1 MTFMDDFQKWL
12 VLSGWFKLF
21 LHIVYW
27 WMDRRTDRHCYWL
40 SCYCNW
46 KARVQY
52 SFLSNIFHK
61 ACTFKFSWKP
71 CKYVKGLMVNFY
83 HLLQILIEELE
94 FGLIHPLVLM
104 PMELFP
110 LYKLLTPDSLIVYAF
125 VLSYFML
132 DHFRLA
138 DMCISHVYTCLQW
151 QCLECQFII

>member
-71 CKYVKGLMVNFY
+71 CKYG
-83 HLLQILIEELE
+83 E
-94 FGLIHPLVLM
+94 FLSSPTNSYWRTWVWSYPSSGPHGA
-104 PMELFP
+104 FP
-110 LYKLLTPDSLIVYAF
+110 FIQTPYPWFLN
-125 VLSYFML
+125 
-132 DHFRLA
+132 
-138 DMCISHVYTCLQW
+138 CL
-151 QCLECQFII
+151 CLCFIISYVVLTLYLMGYKFKQFWLLIGGGI